1 MVCSLITGGISAVL
15 GAPPDAL
22 YIGDEMSYGIS
33 EERSGFGMKLG
44 LCIPPF
50 EEEDPMPLP
59 PAVVLPRLAELV
71 TLYFVFS

>member
-22 YIGDEMSYGIS
+22 MSYGIS